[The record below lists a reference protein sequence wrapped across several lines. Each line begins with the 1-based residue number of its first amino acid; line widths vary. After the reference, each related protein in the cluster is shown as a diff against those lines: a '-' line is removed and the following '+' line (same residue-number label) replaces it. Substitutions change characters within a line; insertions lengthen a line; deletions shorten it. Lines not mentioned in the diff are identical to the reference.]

1 MKLSQKFL
9 LYVIL
14 PVLVMGILMM
24 FGYRQAF
31 QWQLNHFVRGRPE
44 IRMFYDL
51 HPYLLKS
58 QLKRLEKAKQNMSI
72 MVTLSF
78 ILSFGISIATALVL
92 SEIFQK
98 KVSKVVDEISHAT
111 EKMAYAEEIKIESKT
126 FSVEF
131 EKLVESI
138 EKLSHK
144 LKEQSLARQ
153 SMTSSVYHE
162 LMTPLSVMKMQLE
175 ALRDGMIT
183 YDQNLT
189 KKMIKSVDHISQVL
203 KDVKNI
209 EGGEIK
215 YSEEEFNAALE
226 CKELCNT
233 FASVFES
240 RNVNLKCFI
249 EDVYIKVDKRRFKQV
264 IFNLMSNAVKYTPSS
279 GKVEVKIDATGVE
292 FFNTSKSVPTQKFKY
307 GSGLNFVKRFCD
319 FYQWKFTI
327 TSSPEGVRSIIL
339 FCKKERT

>member
-1 MKLSQKFL
+1 LKLSQKFL

-14 PVLVMGILMM
+14 PVLVMGTLMM
-24 FGYRQAF
+24 FGYRQTF
-31 QWQLNHFVRGRPE
+31 QWQLNYFVRGRPE

-51 HPYLLKS
+51 HPYFLKS
-58 QLKRLEKAKQNMSI
+58 QLKRLEKAKQNMSV
-72 MVTLSF
+72 MVTFSF
-78 ILSFGISIATALVL
+78 ILSFGVSIATALVL

-98 KVSKVVDEISHAT
+98 KISKVVDEISRAT
-111 EKMAYAEEIKIESKT
+111 EKMAYGEEIKIESKS
-126 FSVEF
+126 FSFEF

-175 ALRDGMIT
+175 ALRDGMIS

-189 KKMIKSVDHISQVL
+189 KKMIKNVDHVSQVL

-209 EGGEIK
+209 EGGEMK
-215 YSEEEFNAALE
+215 FSKEEFNAALE

-240 RNVNLKCFI
+240 RNVNLECLI

-264 IFNLMSNAVKYTPSS
+264 IFNLMSNAVKYTSS
-279 GKVEVKIDATGVE
+279 GGKVNLKINNGSVE
-292 FFNTSKSVPTQKFKY
+292 IFNTFKPVSAQKFEY
-307 GSGLNFVKRFCD
+307 GDGLNFVKRFCD
-319 FYQWKFTI
+319 FYRWKFII
-327 TSSPEGVRSIIL
+327 TSSSEGVRSTIL
-339 FCKKERT
+339 FLKN